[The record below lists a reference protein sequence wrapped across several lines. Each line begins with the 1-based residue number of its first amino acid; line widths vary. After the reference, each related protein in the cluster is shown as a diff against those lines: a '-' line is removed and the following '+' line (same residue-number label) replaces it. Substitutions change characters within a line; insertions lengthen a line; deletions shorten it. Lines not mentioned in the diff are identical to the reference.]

1 MSDQFLYTTPL
12 DPLAEPLVEQL
23 TWEYATRYGTYF
35 GEVPGAEMSR
45 YPASLFAP
53 PEGNFVLLLREGRA
67 IAGGAFKRYD
77 AQTAE
82 LKRMWTDT
90 AFRRQGLARRVVEEL
105 EAQAARQGYGKIF
118 LTTGFRQPE
127 ARDLYLNTG
136 YTPLFDPAV
145 DPEIYKKLAFEKDL
159 AIAAYRLRPPAEQL
173 PVSAA

>member
-35 GEVPGAEMSR
+35 GEAPGAEMSR

-159 AIAAYRLRPPAEQL
+159 AVASYPLRPPAEQL